1 MSKYYQEE
9 LYLKGDRTSL
19 DTIEKFKKE
28 RQDKIDIENIKYE
41 DTIKKYYEYLSL
53 VSKLLQELN
62 LSTSI
67 EYSLA
72 ISYLIH
78 KGYLTD
84 DLSFI
89 LKNTELDLVSNLGIS
104 ILTGEGCCRNISD
117 IHYELMSRL
126 GYTTKKIYCNREL
139 LLFKGKD
146 NPADHVMSL
155 IRYHK
160 TLYGIDL
167 MNGNQL
173 FHFKSPYCLEGISLR
188 DSRRYHYKPYVELIM
203 DESSL
208 EDVKKTIKRFSLEV
222 SKPWISS
229 MEYQDEI
236 VYPTKQYLNSCNEKF
251 YDFHEKTKTLKKE
264 IATTLRKEL

>member
-117 IHYELMSRL
+117 IH
-126 GYTTKKIYCNREL
+126 
-139 LLFKGKD
+139 
-146 NPADHVMSL
+146 
-155 IRYHK
+155 
-160 TLYGIDL
+160 
-167 MNGNQL
+167 
-173 FHFKSPYCLEGISLR
+173 
-188 DSRRYHYKPYVELIM
+188 
-203 DESSL
+203 
-208 EDVKKTIKRFSLEV
+208 
-222 SKPWISS
+222 
-229 MEYQDEI
+229 
-236 VYPTKQYLNSCNEKF
+236 
-251 YDFHEKTKTLKKE
+251 
-264 IATTLRKEL
+264 